1 VPRVTSAAL
10 VLLILIAASP
20 NAASP
25 APRPAAKDSAAAPG
39 SGAGF
44 RGSSTPAFASPAR
57 QREPGAAG
65 GPGVGQTPSSANPG
79 ARPGTR
85 TSTMPRPEDVPLY
98 WRTRAERSGYHI
110 TPDYDETMRYLR
122 QIEGG
127 SEWVKLI
134 SYGRSG
140 QGRELPLVIVS
151 KDRAFTPEA
160 ARATG
165 KTIVLIQNGIH
176 SGEIEGKDASL
187 ALIRDIAALRTRE
200 DLLDHVI
207 LLILPIFSVD
217 AHERSSPWNRINQ
230 NGPDRMGWRF
240 TPIGLNLNR
249 DYLKVETPEM
259 RSLIASVFTQW
270 WPDILVD
277 NHTTDGADF
286 RHDISYAMNFG
297 PDVPEPLARW
307 VTSSFEGRIVPRLAE
322 MGHLPAP
329 YLSFKNGGDP
339 SSGVDL
345 TDSSPRFS
353 TGYAPIQC
361 RAGLLV
367 ETHMLKPYETRVRA
381 TYDLMVALIEDLN
394 AHPGELRRAVTASE
408 SLVVARAHARRAEDR
423 RVVLSVHSTDKAT
436 PFAFKGFV
444 RRMEPSDIA
453 GAPVPRYS
461 QAPLDTIIPIF
472 RDLVPTLTV
481 TEPAGYLV
489 PQEWIKVQD
498 RLDVHGV
505 HYRRFARAWS
515 DTVEVPR
522 LIEWSEA
529 PATFEGHHNLSVARV
544 ALERRL
550 RSYRAGDLWVPLDQ
564 RAALVAMH
572 LLEAQA
578 PDGLVYWN
586 AFDTV
591 LELKEY
597 AEDYVMEPIA
607 KKMMV
612 ERPDVA
618 KEFRA
623 RLAADTAFAK
633 NPAARLDFFY
643 RRSQWADPEA
653 NLVPV
658 ARALRPP
665 PESSLQP

>member
-1 VPRVTSAAL
+1 MTRFAFILA
-10 VLLILIAASP
+10 LLISASP
-20 NAASP
+20 SVA
-25 APRPAAKDSAAAPG
+25 PAAPAAAAAKKDSTVAPG
-39 SGAGF
+39 S
-44 RGSSTPAFASPAR
+44 RSGSSGASTPSRA
-57 QREPGAAG
+57 EPGRASEPRTAG
-65 GPGVGQTPSSANPG
+65 GPRAGQTPSTATPSGAAIPKDSA
-79 ARPGTR
+79 
-85 TSTMPRPEDVPLY
+85 MPRAEDVPLY
-98 WRTRAERSGYHI
+98 WRTRAERTGYHL
-110 TPDYDETMRYLR
+110 TPNYDETLRYLR

-127 SEWVKLI
+127 SEWVKLT
-134 SYGRSG
+134 SYGQSG
-140 QGRELPLVIVS
+140 QGRDLPLCIVS

-160 ARATG
+160 ARRTG

-187 ALIRDIAALRTRE
+187 ALIRDVAALRTRE
-200 DLLDHVI
+200 ALLDHVI

-217 AHERSSPWNRINQ
+217 AHERSSAWNRINQ
-230 NGPDRMGWRF
+230 NGPDQMGWRF

-259 RSLIASVFTQW
+259 RALISQVFTRW
-270 WPDILVD
+270 WPDLLVD

-286 RHDISYAMNFG
+286 RHDVSYAINFG
-297 PDVPEPLARW
+297 PEVPEPLARW
-307 VTSSFEGRIVPRLAE
+307 GAQAFEGRVVPALAA

-329 YLSFKNGGDP
+329 YLSFKNDGDP
-339 SSGVDL
+339 LSGVDL

-361 RAGLLV
+361 RAGILV

-381 TYDLMVALIEDLN
+381 TYDLMVALLEDLN
-394 AHPGELRRAVTASE
+394 AHPGELRHAVTASE
-408 SLVVARAHARRAEDR
+408 SLVVARGRARRAEDR
-423 RVVLSVHSTDKAT
+423 RVVLSVHSTDQVT
-436 PFAFKGFV
+436 PFEFKGYV

-453 GAPVPRYS
+453 GAPVPRYTH
-461 QAPLDTIIPIF
+461 APWDTIIPLY

-489 PQEWIKVQD
+489 PQEWTTVKV
-498 RLDVHGV
+498 RLDIHGV
-505 HYRRFARAWS
+505 RYRRFTRAWS
-515 DTVEVPR
+515 DSVEVPR

-529 PATFEGHHNLSVARV
+529 PITFEGHHTLSVARV

-550 RSYRAGDLWVPLDQ
+550 RSYRPGDLWVPMDQ

-591 LELKEY
+591 LEPKEY
-597 AEDYVMEPIA
+597 AEDYVIEPLA
-607 KKMMV
+607 RKMLA
-612 ERPDVA
+612 EQPELA

-623 RLAADTAFAK
+623 RVAADTAFAK
-633 NPAARLDFFY
+633 SPAARLDFFY
-643 RRSQWADPEA
+643 RRSPWADPEA
-653 NLVPV
+653 RLVPV
-658 ARALRPP
+658 ARASRPP
-665 PESSLQP
+665 PESSLEP